1 MWRNGNR
8 NSDKLFDK
16 MEYAGKYRPYAVNVL
31 SLCHILVRSLFFLL
45 VFGWAQTGWGQ
56 TYTITLRGKDADLFK
71 QASGLPS
78 QVRDSTAAREA
89 LQSAT
94 ANLFSLGYV
103 GVSVDTMVFLSKGVD
118 VTVHLGNSYRW
129 VQVRAG
135 NVPPELLHQSRLQ
148 ERQWLNKPLE
158 PKLFY
163 SAFER
168 MLRVC
173 EDNGYPFASV
183 RLDSL
188 REEKGK
194 VSAAFDLR
202 RGPYITLDS
211 VVVGDDPGVA
221 RYVVLRYLGL
231 REGMPYNETKI
242 AQLST
247 RLRELPYMEEVY
259 PWRMDFTQTRNTL
272 NLYVKTKSANRADV
286 LLGVMPN
293 NEEIG
298 GRFLMSGDVKIG
310 LLNALGLGEN
320 VQLNWQNLQYRS
332 PRYHV
337 DMAFPFLFNSPI
349 GLSGKFDFYKK
360 DTVFRTTTGELG
372 FLYQPDAF
380 NYVKFYYNLSSSRSG
395 SINVAQLQSTR
406 RLPANGDVRYRT
418 VGIEALWSKLDYR
431 NNPRKGYRLL
441 ANGGVSFRTMLKN
454 NVVETTPDP
463 VKGGTFAWLYDSL
476 ALRSNKYTITLLAQG
491 FVPLSKKWVLHTAY
505 AGGLTFSN
513 NRLFRNELYQIGGY
527 RLLRGFDEGS
537 LFVDAY
543 HVFTVEPR
551 FMLSLNNYFFMFT
564 DFGRMHLRFNQDD
577 VLQHPF
583 SAGLGLSFE
592 NKAGQFTLSYA
603 VGGREQAPW
612 QVRNSKIH
620 FGYVNYF

>member
-1 MWRNGNR
+1 MN
-8 NSDKLFDK
+8 
-16 MEYAGKYRPYAVNVL
+16 AVNVL
-31 SLCHILVRSLFFLL
+31 SLYHIVAHRLFFL
-45 VFGWAQTGWGQ
+45 VFFMWTQHGWGQ
-56 TYTITLRGKDADLFK
+56 SYILNVRGPQADSFQVKSNLP
-71 QASGLPS
+71 AS
-78 QVRDSTAAREA
+78 VRDSAAAREA
-89 LQSAT
+89 FQQAPLS
-94 ANLFSLGYV
+94 LFALGYV
-103 GVSVDTMVFLSKGVD
+103 AAHIDSVVYEKAQATAF
-118 VTVHLGNSYRW
+118 VHLGACYRW
-129 VQVRAG
+129 VSIRPG

-163 SAFER
+163 PAFER
-168 MLRVC
+168 MLRTC

-188 REEKGK
+188 REEQGR
-194 VSAAFDLR
+194 VSAAFNLQ

-211 VVVGDDPGVA
+211 VVVGDNPGVA

-310 LLNALGLGEN
+310 LMNALGLGEN
-320 VQLNWQNLQYRS
+320 MQLNWQNLQYRS

-380 NYVKFYYNLSSSRSG
+380 NYLKFYYNISSSRSG

-406 RLPANGDVRYRT
+406 RLPVNGDVRYRT

-463 VKGGTFAWLYDSL
+463 VKGGTFAWLYDSV

-577 VLQHPF
+577 LLQHPF